1 MSPFSAPV
9 LGGAA
14 LLSSPA
20 WWNVVQGV
28 SPASDA
34 AVRFLVCVALCWAA
48 LEGLAVF
55 VGPAPR
61 VSSTGGPGDEHTD
74 DPRAAERHR
83 VS

>member
-1 MSPFSAPV
+1 MSPLSAPV

-20 WWNVVQGV
+20 WWNVAQGT

-34 AVRFLVCVALCWAA
+34 VFRFLVCVALCWVA
-48 LEGLAVF
+48 LEVLAAF

-61 VSSTGGPGDEHTD
+61 LSLPDGQGEEPTEDPPG
-74 DPRAAERHR
+74 
-83 VS
+83 